1 MRQGVPD
8 EKIANQVA
16 VATAPW
22 LARLLAL
29 PRFLVPIVAVV
40 ALFGGLALG
49 GIGGLLILWALG
61 AVLAWFLVAFWPLT
75 TNGGRVLRTLVVL
88 AVFAAGLV
96 NLD

>member
-1 MRQGVPD
+1 VRQDVPD
-8 EKIANQVA
+8 EKVANKVA
-16 VATAPW
+16 VATAPM

-29 PRFLVPIVAVV
+29 PRFLVPILAVV

-49 GIGGLLILWALG
+49 GIAGLLILWALG
-61 AVLAWFLVAFWPLT
+61 AVLAWFLIAFWPLT